1 MIGQGAIHTSSS
13 QGHPSST
20 HYPGGDANITALAR
34 TPFDSILSA
43 PLPAASPNPAGD
55 NRRPSAKAPHPSEV
69 LKCPRCDSIDT
80 KFCYYNNYSLTQP
93 RYFCKNCKRYWTA
106 GGALRNVP
114 VGGGLRKNK
123 RSKLKL
129 AAAAADAEAAAL
141 AAQALAG
148 SGGGQPQ
155 NLVEAAEAQATHIV
169 DNRTASGPAPVAMP
183 SHLVV
188 GVPELGAYAHS
199 GTMSSPK
206 SHVGED
212 LTTSASHYNV
222 KHMVDKNSMHSVA
235 PTLSQ
240 QGGSF
245 IGKDEANAGATFF
258 CDPAHV
264 PQFYSSY
271 ASSLPIQ
278 YGNAATPGGAVTGY
292 AVNNYNF
299 FTSDPNANARNEGCG
314 SVSLGAAAAGGGL
327 PSGHEVKP
335 EKVAAEGSASS
346 YDWQLIPGGLF
357 TGAGA
362 EPDSNFLYAPSSSW
376 PDFSQFND
384 TGPG

>member
-1 MIGQGAIHTSSS
+1 MIGQGATHTSSS

-20 HYPGGDANITALAR
+20 RPGGDANITALACAH
-34 TPFDSILSA
+34 FDSILSA

-129 AAAAADAEAAAL
+129 AAAASDAEVAL

-155 NLVEAAEAQATHIV
+155 NQVEAAGVQATRIV
-169 DNRTASGPAPVAMP
+169 DNCTASGPAPVAMP

-188 GVPELGAYAHS
+188 GVPELGAYAHL
-199 GTMSSPK
+199 GTMSSSKP
-206 SHVGED
+206 HVGED

-222 KHMVDKNSMHSVA
+222 NHMVDKNSASMHSVA
-235 PTLSQ
+235 PTLPQ

-245 IGKDEANAGATFF
+245 IGKDEANAGATCF
-258 CDPAHV
+258 CDPAQV

-271 ASSLPIQ
+271 ASSLPTQ
-278 YGNAATPGGAVTGY
+278 YGNAAAPGGAVTGY

-299 FTSDPNANARNEGCG
+299 FTLDSNANARNEGCG
-314 SVSLGAAAAGGGL
+314 STSLGAAPPVAGL
-327 PSGHEVKP
+327 PSSEVKP
-335 EKVAAEGSASS
+335 EKDAAEGSASS
-346 YDWQLIPGGLF
+346 YDWQLIPEGLF
-357 TGAGA
+357 TGADV
-362 EPDSNFLYAPSSSW
+362 EPDGNFLYAPSSSW